1 MPPSNIYPHK
11 TECVMAHKKEM
22 AFHRKVI
29 ASLPYKTENAV
40 PRMQKWFVC
49 GGKHLNLKTDFQG
62 VLVIV

>member
-1 MPPSNIYPHK
+1 
-11 TECVMAHKKEM
+11 MAHKKEM